1 MKIKIPNAEVQ
12 HLLTEKEISFPRYT
26 TQLMNLANSNAQG
39 TRPKI
44 VGQMSDL
51 IQEFE
56 GKTFEEW
63 AIWYQ
68 EKYPD
73 AIEGATEKILLMID
87 NLKKAIE
94 LIDQDLIHQWVEDLV
109 LNKTFSG
116 LKFQEAI
123 LKKVAEFKESTYK
136 FSTKEEESKGI
147 DGYIDLLP
155 ISIKPITYKGKLQLS
170 ENISANMI
178 FYDKKKDSL
187 VIEFDF

>member
-12 HLLTEKEISFPRYT
+12 HLLTEKEISFPKYT

-63 AIWYQ
+63 ATWYQ
-68 EKYPD
+68 ERYPH
-73 AIEGATEKILLMID
+73 AIEKATDKVFEMVESF
-87 NLKKAIE
+87 KKSIE
-94 LIDQDLIHQWVEDLV
+94 LIDKKLISEWVEDLV
-109 LNKTFSG
+109 LNKTFAG
-116 LKFQEAI
+116 LNFQEAI
-123 LKKVAEFKESTYK
+123 LKKVAESKKTTYR

-147 DGYIDLLP
+147 DGYIDTLP
-155 ISIKPITYKGKLQLS
+155 VSIKPITYKTQNHLV
-170 ENISANMI
+170 ENISADMI
-178 FYDKKKDSL
+178 FYDKKKDCII
-187 VIEFDF
+187 IEFDF

>member
-12 HLLTEKEISFPRYT
+12 HLLIEKEISFPKYT

-68 EKYPD
+68 GRYPD
-73 AIEGATEKILLMID
+73 AIEDATDKVFEMVESF
-87 NLKKAIE
+87 KKSIE
-94 LIDQDLIHQWVEDLV
+94 LIDKKLISEWVEDLV
-109 LNKTFSG
+109 LNKTFAG
-116 LKFQEAI
+116 LNFQEAI
-123 LKKVAEFKESTYK
+123 LKKVAESKKTTYR

-147 DGYIDLLP
+147 DGYIDTLP
-155 ISIKPITYKGKLQLS
+155 VSIKPITYKTQNHLV
-170 ENISANMI
+170 ENISADMI
-178 FYDKKKDSL
+178 FYDKKKDCII
-187 VIEFDF
+187 IEFDF